1 MTWDHLPKVFANASC
16 FWIVAQ
22 VLILP
27 LFPGMLTIPQT
38 WRRLWYCEEFLCFEI
53 CGIDPLHRPTHY
65 SWVSDVWSAWI
76 LLLLIFHLF

>member
-27 LFPGMLTIPQT
+27 LFQVCSQYH
-38 WRRLWYCEEFLCFEI
+38 RRGDV
-53 CGIDPLHRPTHY
+53 CGIVRSFCVLKSVASIPYTGQ
-65 SWVSDVWSAWI
+65 
-76 LLLLIFHLF
+76 LIIPGYLMYGRLGSYCY